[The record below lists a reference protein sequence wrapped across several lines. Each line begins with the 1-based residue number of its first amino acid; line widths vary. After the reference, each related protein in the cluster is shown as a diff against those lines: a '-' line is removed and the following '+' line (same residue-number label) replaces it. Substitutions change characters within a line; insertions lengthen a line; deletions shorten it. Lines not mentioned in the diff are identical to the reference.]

1 MRIAILSDIHANR
14 AAFEACLEQV
24 YQRGPDR
31 LVLLGD
37 YVGYGADPG
46 WCVDKVMELAA
57 GGALVIQ
64 GNHDAAIANPRESMN
79 AIGRAVID
87 WTRGQL
93 STPQRDFLAGLP
105 LTAQEGNTLLVHA
118 DASAPQS
125 WNYIRDAD
133 SAIKSLRAT
142 EARLT
147 ICGHTHSPALFAL
160 SVVAKLTTFTPTTD
174 APVPLLPTRQWL
186 AVAGSVGQPRDGNP
200 AAAYLMLDSGKN
212 ELTWCRA
219 PYDIAASIAAIRKNG
234 LPEALCQRLSTGR

>member
-1 MRIAILSDIHANR
+1 MRIAILSDIHANC
-14 AAFEACLEQV
+14 AAFAACLEQV
-24 YQRGPDR
+24 QRKGAER
-31 LVLLGD
+31 IVLLGD
-37 YVGYGADPG
+37 YVGYGGDPE
-46 WCVDKVMELAA
+46 WCVDKVMELAVA
-57 GGALVIQ
+57 GATVIQ

-93 STPQRDFLAGLP
+93 SSAQREFLAGLP

-118 DASAPQS
+118 DASAPAT
-125 WNYIRDAD
+125 WNYVRDAD

-142 EARLT
+142 DAKLT

-174 APVPLLPTRQWL
+174 AAVPLLPTRQWL

-200 AAAYLMLDSGKN
+200 AASYLMLDTGKN